1 MATLGLSEA
10 RLAQTRV
17 SRCPEASSALPLS
30 PNLDSLHVLFV
41 GGRGGPAGRSTG
53 HTHQA
58 RHRLAAAVGSA
69 PAREAGPFGM
79 GESEARAAHAGDR
92 GDRPRC
98 RAYAQAVGCVPSV
111 PGALTGPCAPSCP
124 WEENRPQPLPSHEAV
139 REEGLRKNRP
149 LRWLLSSAEKG
160 GASPLKQPTRV
171 CPQVGCVVAG
181 SLAHLVVQPTLVQG
195 AEPGS

>member
-1 MATLGLSEA
+1 MCCLWGEEEAQRGEAQATRTKLATGSRLLWAQHLPMKPVLLEWASQKHAPPTPGTAATGL
-10 RLAQTRV
+10 
-17 SRCPEASSALPLS
+17 
-30 PNLDSLHVLFV
+30 
-41 GGRGGPAGRSTG
+41 
-53 HTHQA
+53 
-58 RHRLAAAVGSA
+58 
-69 PAREAGPFGM
+69 
-79 GESEARAAHAGDR
+79 
-92 GDRPRC
+92 RC

>member
-53 HTHQA
+53 HTHRA

-92 GDRPRC
+92 GDRP
-98 RAYAQAVGCVPSV
+98 
-111 PGALTGPCAPSCP
+111 
-124 WEENRPQPLPSHEAV
+124 PLPSLCPGS
-139 REEGLRKNRP
+139 GLCP
-149 LRWLLSSAEKG
+149 LGAWCSHGSLRTLLSLGGKPSTASAQSRGSERRGSAEKP
-160 GASPLKQPTRV
+160 AAPLAPLQ
-171 CPQVGCVVAG
+171 C
-181 SLAHLVVQPTLVQG
+181 
-195 AEPGS
+195 